1 MIFVDF
7 DRKCKGIFGNYQ
19 GKPLDLK
26 IENDVFVSY
35 H

>member
-7 DRKCKGIFGNYQ
+7 DRKWKGIFGNYQ

-26 IENDVFVSY
+26 TENDVIVSY
-35 H
+35 Y